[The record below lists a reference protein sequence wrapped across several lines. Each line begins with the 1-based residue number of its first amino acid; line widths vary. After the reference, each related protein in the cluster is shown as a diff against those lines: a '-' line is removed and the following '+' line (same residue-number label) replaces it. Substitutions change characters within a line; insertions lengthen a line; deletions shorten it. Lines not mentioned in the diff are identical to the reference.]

1 MRVVLDTNVVV
12 SGLIWGG
19 KPYQLLRA
27 ATDGEIELFT
37 SPLLL
42 DELREVLARG
52 HLVSRLAAK
61 SPPSSVAQAV
71 RLYGELAVVVSPSA
85 TPKASRDPDDDEVL
99 ACALAAHA
107 DFIVSGDK
115 DLLTLGSF
123 EGIPILTAVEAAGR
137 IRGET

>member
-19 KPYQLLRA
+19 APYQLLRA

-42 DELREVLARG
+42 DELRGVLARE
-52 HLVSRLAAK
+52 HLMSRLAAK
-61 SPPSSVAQAV
+61 SPPSSVSQAV
-71 RLYGELAVVVSPSA
+71 SLYGELAVVVSPLA

-99 ACALAAHA
+99 ACALAAGA
-107 DFIVSGDK
+107 DLIVSGDK

-123 EGIPILTAVEAAGR
+123 EGIPILTAAQAVGF
-137 IRGET
+137 RGSVK